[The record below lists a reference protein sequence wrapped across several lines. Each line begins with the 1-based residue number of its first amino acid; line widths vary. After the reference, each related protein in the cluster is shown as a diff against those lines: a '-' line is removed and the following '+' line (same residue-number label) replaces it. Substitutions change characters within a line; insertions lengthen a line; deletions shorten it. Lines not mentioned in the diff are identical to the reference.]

1 MAVAPRCTYGRLTA
15 FTFQTVFAVLRNLV
29 LKGLWWLPCTG
40 EGRVVSGAA
49 GVVCAGEPRKWLS
62 GVQVARRGY
71 LPSVEI
77 RGTQRAKVCLE
88 EDSAIAWY
96 GYGN

>member
-1 MAVAPRCTYGRLTA
+1 MIVAPRWTYGRLTA
-15 FTFQTVFAVLRNLV
+15 FTFQTVFAVLRNLA
-29 LKGLWWLPCTG
+29 LKGLRWLPCTG
-40 EGRVVSGAA
+40 EGRVVPGAA
-49 GVVCAGEPRKWLS
+49 GAVRAGEPRKGLP

-71 LPSVEI
+71 LPAVEI
-77 RGTQRAKVCLE
+77 LGTQRAKVSLE